1 MKIRCMIGRHKMEY
15 IKNEVFLLLSSNLDV
30 VGESHICLK
39 KCKYCKHVD
48 VHINR
53 IRMYE

>member
-1 MKIRCMIGRHKMEY
+1 MIGRHKMEY